1 MATIVNTSMTSDVYG
16 YLSSPP
22 PSNPAPSSPSWSLSP
37 GKRVFTYGSSHLPW
51 YYYFFSQG
59 PSVHNQTPYYAGYIR
74 QNYEVDV
81 NPDTKKVSFIGQ
93 YLTERDLLAFKELH
107 PSNTKIQ
114 ALTLAELKA
123 RYKPNQFRGYNVPAH
138 RNSAFVRSNSVTP
151 CEFYIG
157 VVVID
162 CIFALTGAFGLA
174 GKISGTAVES
184 VISIIKPMMSEI
196 EEAVYTLGTGS
207 SKISKAMAI
216 KDIIHV
222 IWSGSMI
229 EAVYHAIMESLEW
242 WDMVIYA
249 VLGIATIAAAFLT
262 DGAALVAMI
271 VVEIALMGFLISDS
285 VKAVA
290 ACGLS
295 SSGAVLA

>member
-1 MATIVNTSMTSDVYG
+1 MTNDVYG
-16 YLSSPP
+16 YMSSTS
-22 PSNPAPSSPSWSLSP
+22 PSNPAPSSPIWSVSP
-37 GKRVFTYGSSHLPW
+37 GQRVFYSSAPSYLPG

-59 PSVHNQTPYYAGYIR
+59 LSVPNQTPYYAGSIR
-74 QNYEVDV
+74 QNYGVDV

-93 YLTERDLLAFKELH
+93 YLTERDLLAFKGLH

-123 RYKPNQFRGYNVPAH
+123 RYKPNQFRGHNVRAH
-138 RNSAFVRSNSVTP
+138 HDSVFVRSNSVTA
-151 CEFYIG
+151 CEYDIG
-157 VVVID
+157 VVVVD

-184 VISIIKPMMSEI
+184 VASIVKPVMSEMV
-196 EEAVYTLGTGS
+196 EALYTLGTAL
-207 SKISKAMAI
+207 SKENLISKALAI
-216 KDIIHV
+216 KNIIHV

-242 WDMVIYA
+242 WDMVIYG
-249 VLGIATIAAAFLT
+249 VLGISTIFAAFLT

-271 VVEIALMGFLISDS
+271 AAEIALMGFLISDS
-285 VKAVA
+285 VKAVE
-290 ACGLS
+290 ACDITS
-295 SSGAVLA
+295 SEGVLA